1 MDIIY
6 FNNLKKKNLRIVYLL
21 KKIIKLINV
30 MIYVENMDFKVF
42 L

>member
-6 FNNLKKKNLRIVYLL
+6 FNNLKKNLRIVYLL